1 MSHSNSALKTNRKP
15 QKGAPYISENK
26 RNFGKTF
33 WKACKLFSPKSF
45 KYDDI
50 ATLRENKR
58 TISDKT
64 KVANRSF

>member
-1 MSHSNSALKTNRKP
+1 MSHSNPAFKTNRKL
-15 QKGAPYISENK
+15 QKGVSYISENK
-26 RNFGKTF
+26 RNFRKTF
-33 WKACKLFSPKSF
+33 WKACKLFLPKSF

-50 ATLRENKR
+50 ATLREYKR